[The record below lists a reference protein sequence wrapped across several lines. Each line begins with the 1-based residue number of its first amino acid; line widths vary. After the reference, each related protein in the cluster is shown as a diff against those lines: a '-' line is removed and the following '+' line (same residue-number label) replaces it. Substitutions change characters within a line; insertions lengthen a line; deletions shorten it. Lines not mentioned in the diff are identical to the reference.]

1 MKRRKEAPPA
11 LAAWILSKITRG
23 EDRLSIRSDFSEIYE
38 ELAAE
43 EGTLKAKRWYWIQVL
58 RSIPMFLLNH
68 FFWSAEMI
76 KNYLKVAFRNIKR
89 NKIFSFINISGLAI
103 GMACCLLLMLF
114 ISYELSFDKYH
125 ENAKNIYRAAI
136 KHSQSLMGTQMLN
149 VTPGI
154 LAPFLRE
161 ECPEVK
167 TATKIK
173 SWGGMIQYGDKQFD
187 DDRFFFADSEFFE
200 VFTFPLIKG
209 NKKTAL
215 KDPYSVLLTQD
226 AAKKYFGDEN
236 PLGKVL
242 FVDNKHEYTIKG
254 VIQNVP
260 RNSHFTFDILASM
273 VTLESLKGQKHLS
286 GWNNYKTY
294 LMLQKGA
301 DADELLKKMQQ
312 IIDRTEMKDKFILQP
327 LTDIHLYGNYVFEL
341 EPNGDIRYIYLLS
354 ATTFLLML
362 IACFN
367 FINLATSRSVY
378 RAKEVGMRKVIGA
391 TRAQLIKQLLGESLV
406 ISIIA
411 FLISLTL
418 VKLLLPWFRGYM
430 DRELKFMFF
439 TDIQLLLALIALVL
453 IVGLIAGSYPAFF
466 LSRFRP
472 ITVFTG
478 ILRPGSKR
486 TNLFRNSLVVVQLVI
501 TITLIT
507 CTYVILGQLRYI
519 HKKDLGFKKT
529 HIITAYIRD
538 PNLQNSV
545 EPFLTE
551 LRSHPQIVDITLSNQ
566 LPYLIMNANPDTRW
580 EGMEAGT
587 EQQVFEIHVDNNF
600 IDFYDL
606 NVIQGRKFSREFRKD
621 AEEACILNQT
631 AARMTGWD
639 DPLNKRYNE
648 GKVIGVIKDFHFAP
662 LNVKVAPLCLRLN
675 RDPGEWLSIKI
686 TSHDIPKSLAV
697 IKHIGEKYSLEYP
710 FVYSFLDER
719 IDRLYRA
726 QQKLG
731 QSLTYFSAILIFVA
745 CLGLIGLASYTAEQ
759 KTREIGIRKVLGASA
774 GSILSLLWKKYIR
787 WLILASFIA
796 WPLAYYMMQKW
807 LQNNFVY
814 RTKIGIITFIFSAAA
829 AFAITL
835 ISVGF
840 QTIKSATANPVDSL
854 RYE

>member
-367 FINLATSRSVY
+367 FINLSTSRSVY

-587 EQQVFEIHVDNNF
+587 EQQMFEIHVDNNF